1 MYDTDKQIRL
11 ILEAAKFVEDEEDK
25 KAREEAETEATS
37 QNTSTNTSLANNAND
52 AELITPPDSSTGGSS
67 PSMENEIATTTVSTS
82 VIVVESVTPT
92 VISFEESSVRATNE
106 NDTSTTSTSVSNVK
120 LATPPELS
128 IEGRSDSTASTASV
142 ACTSTTLKGLKNME
156 IFKGDSKLFTL
167 ATICGNNF
175 VKPRNKE
182 NKICPPEGNKE
193 FYSISPS
200 PYPPPV
206 SDKILI
212 PIEGSSSQHV
222 QQEQLQL
229 QEGDKEGKVSKK
241 RKVHF
246 EDDIVVDVV
255 SDDAYK
261 EPVKKRAKKQN
272 AKKNDSGTPNPTDA
286 SAATTT
292 ATTKVKSPTK
302 TPKSNPSAK
311 CGQCRDEE
319 TPEWR
324 RGPYG
329 KNNKLCNKCGLF
341 YRKLCKRFGDYRGT
355 AILRF
360 RFRGRDYKGMRDMP
374 TTSEELKDEYLDKL
388 KEDKTLDQ
396 NFRLIEASLV
406 KKSKR
411 RKTPIQMVNA

>member
-67 PSMENEIATTTVSTS
+67 PSMENEIATTTVSTN

-175 VKPRNKE
+175 VKPEQE
-182 NKICPPEGNKE
+182 NKICPPEGNKS
-193 FYSISPS
+193 FILFLHLLTLLLL
-200 PYPPPV
+200 V
-206 SDKILI
+206 TRFLI
-212 PIEGSSSQHV
+212 PIKGQV
-222 QQEQLQL
+222 LNMYN
-229 QEGDKEGKVSKK
+229 KNNYNYKKVTKK
-241 RKVHF
+241 VRFLK
-246 EDDIVVDVV
+246 
-255 SDDAYK
+255 S
-261 EPVKKRAKKQN
+261 VKFILKMTLLLMLFLMMHIRNPSRNAPRNKN